1 LATAALGAILRP
13 LVKPEDC
20 RMDDAA
26 RRRIMVENQLRP
38 SNVTD
43 PRVLE
48 AMESVPRPPF
58 LPAQLKGVAYSD
70 DDITLP
76 DGRFL
81 IEPLV
86 LARMLEV
93 ADCDGRG
100 TALVVG
106 CDTGYAAVVAARLAA
121 TVFAL
126 VDPERVEEVERRAA
140 ALDADNV
147 FAVPGADPLGGHPA
161 KAPYDAVLVVGR
173 IPEIP
178 DALTDQLA
186 EGGRLVAVI
195 GDGRMGRGTL
205 VHRVH
210 GHGGRRAL
218 FDAAIPPLR
227 GLTPKVGF
235 EF

>member
-1 LATAALGAILRP
+1 
-13 LVKPEDC
+13 
-20 RMDDAA
+20 MDDAA
-26 RRRIMVENQLRP
+26 RRRVMVENQLRP

-43 PRVLE
+43 PAVLD
-48 AMESVPRPPF
+48 AMQSVPRPPF
-58 LPAQLKGVAYSD
+58 LPAQLKGVAYND
-70 DDITLP
+70 DDIRLP

-93 ADCDGRG
+93 AGLDAGG

-126 VDPERVEEVERRAA
+126 VDPDRVDEVERRAA
-140 ALDADNV
+140 GLDADNV
-147 FAVPGADPLGGHPA
+147 FPVPGADPRAGHPA
-161 KAPYDAVLVVGR
+161 KAPYDTILVIGHV
-173 IPEIP
+173 PEIP
-178 DALTDQLA
+178 RALIDQLA
-186 EGGRLVAVI
+186 EGGRLAAVV
-195 GDGRMGRGTL
+195 GDARVGRGTV
-205 VHRVH
+205 VHRLH
-210 GHGGRRAL
+210 GYSGARSL

-227 GLTPKVGF
+227 GLQPKVAF

>member
-1 LATAALGAILRP
+1 
-13 LVKPEDC
+13 
-20 RMDDAA
+20 MDDAE

-38 SNVTD
+38 SNVGD

-48 AMESVPRPPF
+48 AMASVPRPPF
-58 LPAQLKGVAYSD
+58 LPAQLKGVAYND
-70 DDITLP
+70 DDIRLP

-93 ADCDGRG
+93 AECDNSG

-106 CDTGYAAVVAARLAA
+106 CDTGYAAIVASRLAA

-126 VDPERVEEVERRAA
+126 VEPARVNEVERRAA
-140 ALDADNV
+140 SLDADNV
-147 FAVPGADPLGGHPA
+147 FAVPGAEPLKGHPA
-161 KAPYDAVLVVGR
+161 KAPYEVILIVGR
-173 IPEIP
+173 VPELP
-178 DALTDQLA
+178 DSLSDQLA
-186 EGGRLVAVI
+186 EGGRLVAVV
-195 GDGRMGRGTL
+195 GDDRMGRGM
-205 VHRVH
+205 VVNRIH
-210 GHGGRRAL
+210 GHDGKRVM

-227 GLTPKVGF
+227 GLKPKVGF

>member
-1 LATAALGAILRP
+1 
-13 LVKPEDC
+13 
-20 RMDDAA
+20 MDDAA
-26 RRRIMVENQLRP
+26 RRRTMVENQLRP

-48 AMESVPRPPF
+48 AMQSVPRPPF
-58 LPAQLKGVAYSD
+58 LPAQLKGVAYND
-70 DDITLP
+70 DDIELP

-93 ADCDGRG
+93 AECDGSG

-126 VDPERVEEVERRAA
+126 VDPERVDEVERRAA
-140 ALDADNV
+140 GLEGDNV
-147 FAVPGADPLGGHPA
+147 FAVPGADPLAGHPA
-161 KAPYDAVLVVGR
+161 KAPYDVVLVIGHV
-173 IPEIP
+173 PEIP
-178 DALTDQLA
+178 AGLLDQLA
-186 EGGRLVAVI
+186 EGGRLVAVV
-195 GDGRMGRGTL
+195 GDDRMGRGTV
-205 VHRVH
+205 VHRVN
-210 GHGGRRAL
+210 GHDGRRQL

-227 GLTPKVGF
+227 GLQPKVAF

>member
-1 LATAALGAILRP
+1 
-13 LVKPEDC
+13 
-20 RMDDAA
+20 MDDAA
-26 RRRIMVENQLRP
+26 RRRTMVENQLRP
-38 SNVTD
+38 SNVSD

-70 DDITLP
+70 DDIILP

-93 ADCDGRG
+93 AGTDGGG

-106 CDTGYAAVVAARLAA
+106 CDTGYAAVVTARLAA

-126 VDPERVEEVERRAA
+126 VDPAAVDEVERRAA

-147 FAVPGADPLGGHPA
+147 FAVPGADPLAGHPV
-161 KAPYDAVLVVGR
+161 KAPYDVVLVVGR
-173 IPEIP
+173 VPDIPR
-178 DALTDQLA
+178 ALRDQLA
-186 EGGRLVAVI
+186 EGGRLVAIV
-195 GDGRMGRGTL
+195 GDARIGRGTV

-210 GHGGRRAL
+210 GHEGRRTY

-227 GLTPKVGF
+227 GLQPTVGF
-235 EF
+235 QF

>member
-1 LATAALGAILRP
+1 
-13 LVKPEDC
+13 
-20 RMDDAA
+20 MDDAA

-38 SNVTD
+38 SNVSD

-70 DDITLP
+70 DDIVLP

-86 LARMLEV
+86 LARMLE
-93 ADCDGRG
+93 AAACDGSG
-100 TALVVG
+100 TVLVVG
-106 CDTGYAAVVAARLAA
+106 CDTGYAAVVVARLAA
-121 TVFAL
+121 TVFLLA
-126 VDPERVEEVERRAA
+126 DPQQIDEVERRVA
-140 ALDADNV
+140 ALDADNL

-161 KAPYDAVLVVGR
+161 KAPYDVILVIGR
-173 IPEIP
+173 IPAIP
-178 DALTDQLA
+178 DTLTDQLA
-186 EGGRLVAVI
+186 EGGRLVAVV
-195 GDGRMGRGTL
+195 GDDRMGRGTV
-205 VHRVH
+205 VHRIH
-210 GHGGRRAL
+210 GHDGRRQL

-227 GLTPKVGF
+227 GLQPKVAF

>member
-1 LATAALGAILRP
+1 
-13 LVKPEDC
+13 
-20 RMDDAA
+20 MDDAA

-58 LPAQLKGVAYSD
+58 LPAQLKGVAYND
-70 DDITLP
+70 DDIQLP

-93 ADCDGRG
+93 AGCDGNG

-106 CDTGYAAVVAARLAA
+106 CDTGYTGVVASRLVA

-126 VDPERVEEVERRAA
+126 VEPARVEEVERRAA

-147 FAVPGADPLGGHPA
+147 FAVPGADPLAGHPA
-161 KAPYDAVLVVGR
+161 KAPYDVILVAGHVPA
-173 IPEIP
+173 IPKG
-178 DALTDQLA
+178 LTEQLA
-186 EGGRLVAVI
+186 EGGRLVAVV
-195 GDGRMGRGTL
+195 GNARVGRGTV
-205 VHRVH
+205 VHRLH
-210 GHGGRRAL
+210 GHDGQRQL

-227 GLTPKVGF
+227 GLKPNVAF

>member
-1 LATAALGAILRP
+1 
-13 LVKPEDC
+13 
-20 RMDDAA
+20 MDDAA

-38 SNVTD
+38 SNVSD

-58 LPAQLKGVAYSD
+58 LPSQLKGVAYSD
-70 DDITLP
+70 DDIALP

-93 ADCDGRG
+93 AGAEDTG

-126 VDPERVEEVERRAA
+126 VAPGRVDEVERRAA

-147 FAVPGADPLGGHPA
+147 LAVPGAEPLAGHPT
-161 KAPYDAVLVVGR
+161 KAPYDVILVIGR
-173 IPEIP
+173 VP
-178 DALTDQLA
+178 DVPAALSDQLA
-186 EGGRLVAVI
+186 DGGRLVAI
-195 GDGRMGRGTL
+195 LGDGRMGRGT
-205 VHRVH
+205 VIHRVH
-210 GHGGRRAL
+210 GHDGRRQV

-227 GLTPKVGF
+227 GLQPKAAF

>member
-1 LATAALGAILRP
+1 
-13 LVKPEDC
+13 
-20 RMDDAA
+20 MDDAA
-26 RRRIMVENQLRP
+26 RRRTMVENQLRP

-48 AMESVPRPPF
+48 AMASVPRPPF
-58 LPAQLKGVAYSD
+58 LPAQLKAVAYND
-70 DDITLP
+70 DDIQLP

-93 ADCDGRG
+93 AACDGGG

-106 CDTGYAAVVAARLAA
+106 CETGYAAVVASRLAA

-126 VDPERVEEVERRAA
+126 VEPTHVDEVERRAA

-147 FAVPGADPLGGHPA
+147 FAVPGADPLAGHPT
-161 KAPYDAVLVVGR
+161 KGPYDVILLVGR
-173 IPEIP
+173 VPEIP

-186 EGGRLVAVI
+186 EGGRLVAVV
-195 GDGRMGRGTL
+195 GDARMGRGTV

-210 GHGGRRAL
+210 GHDGRRAL

-227 GLTPKVGF
+227 GLRPKVTF